1 MIFLDT
7 SALAKRY
14 LAEPGSAAVRR
25 FMDEDGSW
33 SASML
38 ARTEMSIVL
47 CRAAGYAH
55 TAEHQRLGDDWDRFT
70 VVPLD
75 AACLSDAAS
84 IGCRHRVR
92 TSDAI
97 HLAAALRVPAMT
109 FLSFD
114 ARQLAAA
121 RALGLEVAEI

>member
-14 LAEPGSAAVRR
+14 MEEPGSDTVRDL
-25 FMDEDGSW
+25 MAGDGSW

-38 ARTEMSIVL
+38 ARAEMSIVL
-47 CRAAGYAH
+47 CRAVGHATSAVYR
-55 TAEHQRLGDDWDRFT
+55 RLLDDWDRFT
-70 VVPLD
+70 VVPMD
-75 AACLSDAAS
+75 AQCLADAVS
-84 IGCRHRVR
+84 IGCEHRVR

-97 HLAAALRVPAMT
+97 HLAAALRVPAAT

-114 ARQLAAA
+114 ARQIVAA
-121 RALGLEVAEI
+121 RAIGLEVIPT

>member
-1 MIFLDT
+1 VIYLDT

-14 LAEPGSAAVRR
+14 LAESGSDAVRR
-25 FMDEDGSW
+25 LMDDDESW
-33 SASML
+33 AASML

-47 CRAAGYAH
+47 CRAIGH
-55 TAEHQRLGDDWDRFT
+55 MPSAEHQRLADDWDRFT

-75 AACLSDAAS
+75 AQCLTDAAS

-97 HLAAALRVPAMT
+97 HLAAALRVPTVT

-114 ARQLAAA
+114 RRQLAAA
-121 RALGLEVAEI
+121 RALGLVMAAI